1 MDQPTLSDDS
11 NVALLLTSH
20 LGAAVDET
28 SDDTL
33 GPTQWHDFR
42 SKVSETSLESIGDLL
57 QLELSE
63 WPGELFTEKINRG
76 WVDERLSS
84 AANLA
89 IELEDLNQSG
99 IWVATE
105 FEESFPANLTN
116 TLGRHAPPFLYTA
129 GEADNF
135 QQKSVGFVGS
145 RDADETDLT
154 YTRDL
159 VDLAIKDGFSIVS
172 GGAKGVDTASEEQ
185 GLAQGGPVIEFPA
198 EGIQNCLSDNSIR
211 EAVLDGTLTIASMY
225 RPDASWSVG
234 GAMGRNKLI
243 HGFGEYTVTI
253 RSGDETGGTWEGA
266 TENLSND
273 WSSLLVC
280 THHEDAPGNEKLIS
294 MGGIGI
300 DPESIPVESSFHDW
314 VEQQISSNENDQ
326 SNDNFSSNSDSTQD
340 QNRNNQTSL
349 EEF

>member
-42 SKVSETSLESIGDLL
+42 DKVSETPLKSIGELV
-57 QLELSE
+57 QLEHSE
-63 WPGELFTEKINRG
+63 WPEELFTEKINRD
-76 WVDERLSS
+76 WVDQRLSN
-84 AANLA
+84 AASLA
-89 IELEDLNQSG
+89 LELEDLNQTG

-105 FEESFPANLTN
+105 FEDSFPTKLTN
-116 TLGRHAPPFLYTA
+116 TLGRHAPPFLYIA
-129 GEADNF
+129 GDAENF
-135 QQKSVGFVGS
+135 QPKAVGFVGS
-145 RDADETDLT
+145 RDADVTDLT

-159 VDLAIKDGFSIVS
+159 VDLAIEDGFSIVS

-198 EGIQNCLSDNSIR
+198 EGIQNCLSDDGIR
-211 EAVLDGTLTIASMY
+211 EAVLDGTLTVASMY
-225 RPDASWSVG
+225 RPDASWSIG

-243 HGFGEYTVTI
+243 HGFGEYTFAI
-253 RSGDETGGTWEGA
+253 RSGDESGGTWEGA
-266 TENLSND
+266 TENISHD

-280 THHEDAPGNEKLIS
+280 THHETVPGNEKLIA
-294 MGGIGI
+294 MGGVGI
-300 DPESIPVESSFHDW
+300 DPESKPVESSFSEW
-314 VEQQISSNENDQ
+314 VEEQISSSETNRPNEESTSETDIEQDEKRHDQ
-326 SNDNFSSNSDSTQD
+326 S
-340 QNRNNQTSL
+340 SL